1 MVNRTVPF
9 PEELSQPGRKEIRE
23 LKRVLIAGF
32 ILISGLFSNEPDIL
46 NDAAKMVRKFMRQH
60 FIPGLSITVADQ
72 GTIVWSE
79 GFGFADRRNRERV
92 TPETKM
98 RIGSVS
104 KTVTAAGA
112 ALLYD
117 QELLDLDEPVQQ
129 YVPYFPEKRWP
140 ITTRQLMGHISGIR
154 HYRENEMLG
163 DRFYP
168 NVQDGLEIFSKDTLL
183 FKPETEYSYSS
194 YAWNL
199 VSSVMEGAAGED
211 FLMFMERN
219 VFNPLEMHSISPE
232 HRDSTLLHLATFY
245 TVRPIFN
252 IGDYSFFKMRKE
264 SEHVDN
270 SYKWAGGGFV
280 SNTRDLVLFG
290 LSHLDDTFLKPEII
304 EMWQASQV
312 TSEGEKTNYGL
323 GWRSGETKTGLRWV
337 GHSGGSVGGRAMFVI
352 IPEER
357 FVIAILVNSSPG
369 GSLEELAM
377 DVLGQF
383 LK

>member
-1 MVNRTVPF
+1 MR
-9 PEELSQPGRKEIRE
+9 
-23 LKRVLIAGF
+23 RVLIAVF
-32 ILISGLFSNEPDIL
+32 ILISGLFSDQSDIL
-46 NDAAKMVRKFMRQH
+46 NDVAKTVRKFMRQH
-60 FIPGLSITVADQ
+60 FIPGLSITVADK
-72 GTIVWSE
+72 GEIVWSE
-79 GFGFADRRNRERV
+79 GFGFADRRERERV
-92 TPETKM
+92 TPRTKM

-112 ALLYD
+112 ALLYS
-117 QELLDLDEPVQQ
+117 QGLLNLDAPVQQ
-129 YVPYFPEKRWP
+129 YVPSFPRKRWP
-140 ITTRQLMGHISGIR
+140 ITTRQLMGHLSGIR

-163 DRFYP
+163 HRFYP
-168 NVQDGLEIFSKDTLL
+168 TVHDGLEIFKRDTLL
-183 FKPETEYSYSS
+183 FEPETEYSYSS

-199 VSSVMEGAAGED
+199 VSAVMEGAAGEE
-211 FLMFMERN
+211 FLTFMERN

-245 TVRPIFN
+245 TVRPILN
-252 IGDYSFFKMRKE
+252 IGDFSFFYTRKE
-264 SEHVDN
+264 SPQVDN

-290 LSHLDDTFLKPEII
+290 LTHLDDTYLKLEII
-304 EMWQASQV
+304 EMWQTSQML
-312 TSEGEKTNYGL
+312 SGGEKTNYGL
-323 GWRSGETKTGLRWV
+323 GWRAGETKIGLRWV

-377 DVLGQF
+377 DVSGHF